1 MGNGIYDCIVVG
13 AGPAGSA
20 TAYHLAKQGRS
31 VLMLEAASLPRYKP
45 CSGAVSPSVATYF
58 DFDFAPAIDSQR
70 RQVRYTYQLDDPVDA
85 ALETAEPIWMVRRE
99 VFDQF
104 LVEQAQK
111 QGAEV
116 KDGTPVTG
124 IALVGDQWQVS
135 TPHGTFTAA
144 YLVAADGA
152 QGPMAGW
159 LGFPTLPLRTA
170 LIWDVTTAD
179 PVPDTFPMS
188 FEFGLVKQGCLWN
201 FPKRQGYAIGAASFV
216 GKSAVGKATD
226 KLLADYQ
233 TALTRYGQ
241 TIGVSPTQAQAHHHA
256 LKLWDGQHPLHTER
270 AVLVGEA
277 AAIVDPLSSEG
288 IRPGMI
294 SGVKAAAAIHRAL
307 SGDTDALAHYTT
319 DMQTSW
325 GEDMQWAKRISGLFF
340 RVPGI
345 GYRVGIKR
353 PTATQRLGQILAG
366 EVQYADIANR
376 VMKRLGSGL
385 IPGR

>member
-1 MGNGIYDCIVVG
+1 MYDCIVVG
-13 AGPAGSA
+13 AGPAGSSA
-20 TAYHLAKQGRS
+20 AYHLAKQGHS
-31 VLMLEAASLPRYKP
+31 VLILEAASLPRYKP
-45 CSGAVSPSVATYF
+45 CSGAVSPSVAEYF
-58 DFDFAPAIDSQR
+58 DVDFAPAIDSQR
-70 RQVRYTYQLDDPVDA
+70 RRVRYTYQLDDPIDA
-85 ALETAEPIWMVRRE
+85 ELETTEPIWMVRRE

-104 LVEQAQK
+104 LVQQAQA

-124 IALVGDQWQVS
+124 IALTGDQWQVS
-135 TPHGTFTAA
+135 TPNGPFTAA

-159 LGFPTLPLRTA
+159 LGFPTLPLRIATVLEVA
-170 LIWDVTTAD
+170 TAD
-179 PVPDTFPMS
+179 PVADTFPIS

-201 FPKRQGYAIGAASFV
+201 FPKRQGYSMGAASFI
-216 GKSAVGKATD
+216 GKVAVGKAAD
-226 KLLADYQ
+226 KMTADYQ
-233 TALTRYGQ
+233 TALARYGQ
-241 TIGVSPTQAQAHHHA
+241 TIGVDVAQARGQTYHHG
-256 LKLWDGQHPLHTER
+256 LKLWDGQHPLHAER

-277 AAIVDPLSSEG
+277 AAIVDPLSAEG

-307 SGDTDALAHYTT
+307 SGEPDALATYTAE
-319 DMQTSW
+319 MQTSW
-325 GEDMQWAKRISGLFF
+325 GADMQWAKRISGLFF

-376 VMKRLGSGL
+376 VIKRLGGGL